1 MKAVL
6 FLNTASSFEQVHKTA
21 QGLFSLLILQLRD
34 LNMLEEAGS
43 SFLSLFPSLSPT
55 ERQTVVSEMPFF
67 LFMHLTLSSLITRD
81 THTLTLTLLSV
92 SKGAWPRWVLSLSS

>member
-43 SFLSLFPSLSPT
+43 SFLSLSPSLQSYGKADGGL
-55 ERQTVVSEMPFF
+55 RDAIF
-67 LFMHLTLSSLITRD
+67 SLYASYLEQPD
-81 THTLTLTLLSV
+81 NS
-92 SKGAWPRWVLSLSS
+92 